1 MKAAVLYGNEDLR
14 YDDYKTPE
22 VRPYTVKIK
31 VKASG
36 ICGSDIPRVL
46 QNGAHNY
53 PVVLGHEFSGEVVE
67 VGEGVT
73 KIKVGDAV
81 TGAPRVP
88 CLKCEDCI
96 AGNIAQCKHDSFIG
110 SREQGSFAEYIVIPE
125 QNAVKF
131 DKSVPYEVAA
141 FFEPATVALHGIQ
154 NVDYKG
160 GEYVAVIGAGTIGN
174 LTMQWSKIFGSKKTV
189 VFDVDDSRL
198 NLAVKMG
205 ADAVIN
211 SSKEGFLEEAFAL
224 TGGQG
229 FKYVFEVVGINQ
241 TLITALELSGA
252 KAYVSLIGTPPT
264 SVTFTK
270 KEWEIINRKEL
281 YIRGCWQGYSMPFP
295 GKEWALTAH
304 YFATKKLRIT
314 EDFIDKKF
322 PLRDAPKAF
331 ELFKTPGSVHGKI
344 LLIND

>member
-1 MKAAVLYGNEDLR
+1 MKAAVLYGNDDLR

-22 VRPYTVKIK
+22 IKPNTVKIK
-31 VKASG
+31 VMASG

-67 VGEGVT
+67 IGQGVST
-73 KIKVGDAV
+73 LKVGDRV

-88 CLKCEDCI
+88 CLKCADCV
-96 AGNIAQCKHDSFIG
+96 AGNIAQCKNDSFIG
-110 SREQGSFAEYIVIPE
+110 SREQGSFAQYIVIPE

-131 DKSVPYEVAA
+131 ENSVSYEVAA

-154 NVDYKG
+154 NVDYKA

-174 LTMQWSKIFGSKKTV
+174 LTMQWSKIFGSRKTI

-198 NLAVKMG
+198 ELALKMG
-205 ADAVIN
+205 ADGAIN
-211 SSKEGFLEEAFAL
+211 SSKEGFLDEALKL
-224 TGGQG
+224 TNGCG
-229 FKYVFEVVGINQ
+229 FKYVFEVVGINK
-241 TLITALELSGA
+241 TLITAFELSGA
-252 KAYVSLIGTPPT
+252 KAYISLIGTPPE

-281 YIRGCWQGYSMPFP
+281 HIRGCWQGYSMPFP
-295 GKEWALTAH
+295 GKEWELAAH
-304 YFATKKLRIT
+304 YFATKELRIT

-322 PLRDAPKAF
+322 PLSEAAKAF
-331 ELFKTPGSVHGKI
+331 ELFKTPGNVHGKI